1 MLEVK
6 NVSYAYKTK
15 KDKTI
20 LNNVFQMKNHIIY
33 FIVIAHLAFGIHF

>member
-15 KDKTI
+15 KDKTTKKF
-20 LNNVFQMKNHIIY
+20 VEKKEIIAN
-33 FIVIAHLAFGIHF
+33 FAC